1 MLQRRNHPLV
11 FVADIASTQLD
22 EANYRHLTRSLRLK
36 PGDSFFVSDGAG
48 SWREAALAADGFS
61 HRSEIFYEE
70 PPVDKKGVAFTPVK
84 GDKSAWVV
92 QKLTELNMDKIVLV
106 EAERSVVRW
115 DSQRRSKQLEKLRRV
130 ALEACG
136 QCRRVWFPE
145 ITFSELASVAAH
157 PGAVLAE
164 PGGRPITNGDQLVL
178 IGPEGGWSK
187 TELGLAVHVKLPGA
201 ILRAET
207 AALAAAVQ
215 ISACS

>member
-1 MLQRRNHPLV
+1 MMQRRDHPLV
-11 FVADIASTQLD
+11 FVADLASTQLD
-22 EANYRHLTRSLRLK
+22 EANDRHLTRSLRLK

-48 SWREAALAADGFS
+48 SWREAALAANGLS
-61 HRSEIFYEE
+61 HRSEISYEE
-70 PPVDKKGVAFTPVK
+70 PPVINKGVAFTPVK

-92 QKLTELNMDKIVLV
+92 QKLTELNMDKIVLI

-130 ALEACG
+130 AVEACG

-145 ITFSELASVAAH
+145 ITFSDLAIVASN

-164 PGGRPITNGDQLVL
+164 PGGRPITNRDHLVVV
-178 IGPEGGWSK
+178 GPEGGWSK
-187 TELGLAVHVKLPGA
+187 AELGLADHVKLPGG

-215 ISACS
+215 ISAYS